1 MSELQDLTALIRAN
15 TPLIVIET
23 QEEARIVA
31 LFRQALMQVWRA
43 LYRWSITEGLRR
55 IDLDREDEPSGPPDA
70 SAVLQAIKQA
80 DQRGIYLLLDVV
92 PYLGYA
98 SHQRLLRDIVERRHC
113 QPHVLVLIGAKI
125 ELPAELEALA
135 TRFNPRLPD
144 ANALLK
150 MVQEEAA
157 GYAREFGGRRVEVDG
172 EAVKQVVRN
181 LQGLSLIDAR
191 RIARQLIYADGALNA
206 ADLPQLAKLK
216 FELLNRSGHLHYEYD
231 ATRFA
236 DVAGA
241 RRLKRWIEQRRAV
254 FAGAA
259 PGLDPPKGVLLLGV
273 QGCGKSMLAKATAA
287 GFGVPLLRLD
297 FGSLYDKYHGET
309 EKNLRGALAAA
320 EQLAPC
326 VLWIDEI
333 EKGLASGG
341 EDGGVSRRVL
351 GYLLT
356 WMAERGGTAGAG
368 GVFIVATANQ
378 VHELPA
384 ELLRKGRF
392 DEIFFVDLPDDAERE
407 EIIRL
412 YFAKYLSTEPSA
424 TLMRELVELSAGFSG
439 SDVEAVVH
447 DIATENFLTKVTTIP
462 DDDFIRDVFTNVMPF
477 SRTNPEE
484 VAAIRTWGRERAV
497 PAGASGF
504 TQTPGS
510 GPAAGRRIVLA

>member
-23 QEEARIVA
+23 QDEARVVQ
-31 LFRQALMQVWRA
+31 LFREALMHVWRA

-55 IDLDREDEPSGPPDA
+55 IDLDREDAPQGPPDA
-70 SAVLQAIKQA
+70 SALLQMIRQA
-80 DQRGIYLLLDVV
+80 DQRGIYLMLDVH

-98 SHQRLLRDIVERRHC
+98 SHQRLLRDIVQRRHC
-113 QPHVLVLIGAKI
+113 EPHVLVVIGAKV

-150 MVQEEAA
+150 MLREEAA
-157 GYAREFGGRRVEVDG
+157 DYAREHGGRRVEVDN
-172 EAVKQVVRN
+172 AVVQQILRN
-181 LQGLSLIDAR
+181 LQGLSLTDAR
-191 RIARQLIYADGALNA
+191 RIGRQLIFADGALGQD
-206 ADLPQLAKLK
+206 DLPQLARLK

-231 ATRFA
+231 SARFA

-241 RRLKRWIEQRRAV
+241 NRLKRWIGQRRTV
-254 FAGAA
+254 FVSGAA
-259 PGLDPPKGVLLLGV
+259 PAGLEPPKGMLLLGV

-297 FGSLYDKYHGET
+297 FGTLYDKYHGET
-309 EKNLRGALAAA
+309 EKNLRAALASA

-356 WMAERGGTAGAG
+356 WMAERKTQAGAG

-378 VHELPA
+378 VHELPP

-392 DEIFFVDLPDDAERE
+392 DEIFFVDLPSPDTR
-407 EIIRL
+407 
-412 YFAKYLSTEPSA
+412 
-424 TLMRELVELSAGFSG
+424 VELLRLHLARRGLDPEGFALPALAAAAQGFSG
-439 SDVEAVVH
+439 AEIEQAIVAGLYAAHAESQPLDTELLMAEIRGTRPLSVVM
-447 DIATENFLTKVTTIP
+447 AEQVQAL
-462 DDDFIRDVFTNVMPF
+462 RDWAS
-477 SRTNPEE
+477 SRT
-484 VAAIRTWGRERAV
+484 VAAD
-497 PAGASGF
+497 
-504 TQTPGS
+504 
-510 GPAAGRRIVLA
+510 